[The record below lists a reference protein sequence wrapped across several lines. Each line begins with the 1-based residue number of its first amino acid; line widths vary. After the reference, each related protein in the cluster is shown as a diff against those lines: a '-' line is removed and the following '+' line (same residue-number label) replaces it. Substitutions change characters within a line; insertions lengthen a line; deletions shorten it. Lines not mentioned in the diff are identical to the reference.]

1 MSVCASSGRAK
12 GRALAASASVAVPP
26 DVAARVWLS
35 LQAVC
40 VACSPSPAAREEPAV
55 AARCA
60 LLLFLC
66 VVAASRQPAGCVTVP
81 AMPPCDAA
89 LRSTLAC
96 RCVAASGDKLAA
108 RLGSPRPAPDASAAG
123 ISPAGPASARGTL
136 RAPGSHS
143 SVGGRSAQRGGV
155 VAHAG
160 FDFKQS
166 VQDGTLTWDSGGGV
180 WSPTA
185 GGASGGDSSDG
196 ASGGGGARGGGGGSG
211 GGGSSR
217 EGDEARSYAWA
228 WAAALFILVAKS
240 LVCWCCED
248 PKAAATNIDLGFL
261 TAMSLLALA
270 SLQATPLGALRMP
283 LVQLTLAHIVLE
295 MLFYGFLLNRIDPSA
310 QYKMAPEMWLHH
322 AAVALGGAHIL
333 AVAARLPGAA
343 AFVWVGTQL
352 IVTEVTTCL
361 PVAFHQAVKNKR
373 LRGPRSA
380 VLGLLFPSA
389 FVLRVFWSSRVVWNY
404 GAVVAAVG
412 GPAAVPLW
420 WVSGAASTVILG
432 LNTFW
437 TWKIVSGGIKAVA
450 KRRGGKD
457 TGGERRKRG
466 PDQLLHDAAQ
476 SPAYME
482 IIQTKKRVPR

>member
-1 MSVCASSGRAK
+1 MRSCG
-12 GRALAASASVAVPP
+12 AV
-26 DVAARVWLS
+26 
-35 LQAVC
+35 
-40 VACSPSPAAREEPAV
+40 SPSLGLAHHCCSVSAPAAKQV
-55 AARCA
+55 
-60 LLLFLC
+60 
-66 VVAASRQPAGCVTVP
+66 GC
-81 AMPPCDAA
+81 
-89 LRSTLAC
+89 
-96 RCVAASGDKLAA
+96 SG
-108 RLGSPRPAPDASAAG
+108 PAPGSNPAS
-123 ISPAGPASARGTL
+123 PASARVAL
-136 RAPGSHS
+136 RASGTPTAVGCHRAARGS
-143 SVGGRSAQRGGV
+143 
-155 VAHAG
+155 VAAGAG

-166 VQDGTLTWDSGGGV
+166 VRDGTLTWDSGGGV

-185 GGASGGDSSDG
+185 GGGSD
-196 ASGGGGARGGGGGSG
+196 GGGARGSG
-211 GGGSSR
+211 GGGGGGGGGEWSR

-240 LVCWCCED
+240 LVCWCSED

-283 LVQLTLAHIVLE
+283 LLQLTLAHIVLE
-295 MLFYGFLLNRIDPSA
+295 MLFYGVLLNRIDPSA

-333 AVAARLPGAA
+333 AAVARLPGAA

-404 GAVVAAVG
+404 AAVVTAVG

-420 WVSGAASTVILG
+420 WVSGAASTIILG

-450 KRRGGKD
+450 KRRGRD
-457 TGGERRKRG
+457 TPGGEKRKARG

>member
-1 MSVCASSGRAK
+1 MPACGAVSPQ
-12 GRALAASASVAVPP
+12 LAFHCSVAAPGAKQVG
-26 DVAARVWLS
+26 
-35 LQAVC
+35 C
-40 VACSPSPAAREEPAV
+40 
-55 AARCA
+55 
-60 LLLFLC
+60 
-66 VVAASRQPAGCVTVP
+66 RQ
-81 AMPPCDAA
+81 
-89 LRSTLAC
+89 
-96 RCVAASGDKLAA
+96 
-108 RLGSPRPAPDASAAG
+108 PAPDANAG
-123 ISPAGPASARGTL
+123 GPASARVAL
-136 RAPGSHS
+136 RAPGVVVHHRAARG
-143 SVGGRSAQRGGV
+143 SVSTR
-155 VAHAG
+155 AG

-166 VQDGTLTWDSGGGV
+166 VSDGTLTWDSGGGV

-185 GGASGGDSSDG
+185 GGAPTGGGSD
-196 ASGGGGARGGGGGSG
+196 GGGASGGGGSG
-211 GGGSSR
+211 GGGGGESSR

-240 LVCWCCED
+240 LVCWCSED

-310 QYKMAPEMWLHH
+310 KYKMAPEMWLHH
-322 AAVALGGAHIL
+322 AAVALGGGHIL

-373 LRGPRSA
+373 LRGPRSV

-404 GAVVAAVG
+404 AAVVTAVG
-412 GPAAVPLW
+412 GTAAVPLW
-420 WVSGAASTVILG
+420 WVSGAASTIILG

-450 KRRGGKD
+450 KRRGARD
-457 TGGERRKRG
+457 TPGGVKRSRG